1 MPHRPPLPA
10 IIVLV
15 LLIISAG
22 VYYIF
27 FANRTAASSGALTA
41 SGSVEATTISIAPE
55 LSGKVAVVNVDS
67 GQKVKAGDVLF
78 QLDDTLLKAQRA
90 IAAASL
96 ETAKAAEISV
106 KGAAAVAQSQYDI
119 TLNTSL
125 SKDMSNRSSD
135 WYKTRVSEFT
145 LPQWYFNQQE
155 QITAAQE
162 VVNQTSSLYDEAVKN
177 LARVQA
183 QAGAA
188 EFIQAENNLALAQA
202 NYSVAKSLHD
212 RAWNGSNMD
221 DLSRRQLFLLGRDTF
236 LESKDVES
244 KWVTLTASVDKDL
257 RDAADTIFDDAKTAL
272 DKAQT
277 NYSDAAGSDAAK
289 DILKARAKVS
299 MADENYNTA
308 LDFVRILQT
317 GRDSTAVNAAQKV
330 VDQANAA
337 AAQAAAAISQAQA
350 NVDML
355 DAQIAKLTV
364 TAPVDGVIFTRNVE
378 PGEVV
383 NPGSIVLT
391 MGRLDK
397 LTLTVYIPE
406 DRYGEISLGQSVDVT
421 ADSFPGKIFK
431 GSVTEISNQ
440 AEFTPRN
447 VQTAEGR
454 KSTVFAIKLRVED
467 PDGNLKPG
475 MPADVVFK

>member
-1 MPHRPPLPA
+1 
-10 IIVLV
+10 
-15 LLIISAG
+15 
-22 VYYIF
+22 
-27 FANRTAASSGALTA
+27 
-41 SGSVEATTISIAPE
+41 
-55 LSGKVAVVNVDS
+55 
-67 GQKVKAGDVLF
+67 
-78 QLDDTLLKAQRA
+78 
-90 IAAASL
+90 
-96 ETAKAAEISV
+96 
-106 KGAAAVAQSQYDI
+106 
-119 TLNTSL
+119 
-125 SKDMSNRSSD
+125 
-135 WYKTRVSEFT
+135 
-145 LPQWYFNQQE
+145 
-155 QITAAQE
+155 
-162 VVNQTSSLYDEAVKN
+162 
-177 LARVQA
+177 
-183 QAGAA
+183 
-188 EFIQAENNLALAQA
+188 
-202 NYSVAKSLHD
+202 
-212 RAWNGSNMD
+212 
-221 DLSRRQLFLLGRDTF
+221 
-236 LESKDVES
+236 
-244 KWVTLTASVDKDL
+244 
-257 RDAADTIFDDAKTAL
+257 
-272 DKAQT
+272 
-277 NYSDAAGSDAAK
+277 
-289 DILKARAKVS
+289 

-447 VQTAEGR
+447 VSTVEGR
-454 KSTVFAIKLRVED
+454 KNTVYAVHLSVD
-467 PDGNLKPG
+467 NLDMALKPG
-475 MPADVVFK
+475 MPADVTFESDNLELK